1 MSEHRSVPR
10 TRETVEACGPAEPI
24 DAVVIGG
31 GQAGL
36 AASRH
41 LARRGI
47 EHVVLERR
55 RIGETWRTQRW
66 DGFALN
72 TPGVMNRMP
81 DDPPGGAP
89 DAGPDDG
96 FQLRDAWVARLEGYA
111 ARHALPVRE
120 GVAVASVRSDGSRF
134 TVSVRAAGEV
144 GAGEEREE
152 GAGQAPAAPW
162 STRGVIV
169 ASGAQT
175 VPLLPSFAA
184 DLPTGIDRLSAAT
197 YRRAEA
203 LRPGAVLVVGSAQ
216 SGVQVA
222 EDLLEHGREVHL
234 CTSAVPRVPRRY
246 RGRDIFTWL
255 DGAGWWRQ
263 TADRLPDPR
272 MLTAKNPTIS
282 GVGRLGHTVSLQGLA
297 ARGARLLGRP
307 RGIAG
312 WRLLVDDT
320 LGANIAFGDRTSAEV
335 KANVDAAIRDRGLA
349 VPPPEDDPAD
359 LPHPD
364 PSSVRSPAEL
374 DLERAGIGTV
384 IFATGFTADLGYLPA
399 EWLDD
404 RGEPR
409 HVRAEGAVPGLACI
423 GWRWMI
429 SRSSSLIHGT
439 DEDGG
444 LAADIVARHLATG

>member
-1 MSEHRSVPR
+1 MSEDR
-10 TRETVEACGPAEPI
+10 TVLRARETTPTRGPAEAL

-72 TPGVMNRMP
+72 TPGWMNRMP
-81 DDPPGGAP
+81 DDPPAGAP

-120 GVAVASVRSDGSRF
+120 RVTVASVRSDGRRF
-134 TVSVRAAGEV
+134 TLMVGATGDD
-144 GAGEEREE
+144 GAGEE
-152 GAGQAPAAPW
+152 GAADDPAGTISA
-162 STRGVIV
+162 RAVIV
-169 ASGAQT
+169 ASGAQA
-175 VPLLPSFAA
+175 VPILPGFAA
-184 DLPTGIDRLSAAT
+184 GLPAGIDCFPAAA
-197 YRRAEA
+197 YRRAEV
-203 LRPGAVLVVGSAQ
+203 LRPGAVLVVGGAQ

-222 EDLLEHGREVHL
+222 EDLLEGGREVHL
-234 CTSAVPRVPRRY
+234 CTSAVPRAPRRY
-246 RGRDIFTWL
+246 RGRDLFTWL
-255 DGAGWWRQ
+255 DAAGWWRQ

-272 MLTAKNPTIS
+272 MLTARNPTIS

-297 ARGARLLGRP
+297 ARGVRLLGRP
-307 RGIAG
+307 SGVDG
-312 WRLLVDDT
+312 GRLVLDDT

-335 KANVDAAIRDRGLA
+335 KANVDTAIRDRGLA
-349 VPPPEDDPAD
+349 APPPEDDPAD
-359 LPHPD
+359 APHPD
-364 PSSVRSPAEL
+364 PSSVRSPREL

-384 IFATGFTADLGYLPA
+384 IFATGFTGDLGYLPA
-399 EWLDD
+399 AWLDA
-404 RGEPR
+404 RGQPL
-409 HVRAEGAVPGLACI
+409 HVRAEGAVPGLAFI

-429 SRSSSLIHGT
+429 SRSSSLIHAT